1 MLNSQ
6 QVLHI
11 HPSDN
16 VLVALQNISA
26 GTIVSHQQ
34 HA

>member
-11 HPSDN
+11 HPTDN
-16 VLVALQNISA
+16 VMVALQNISA
-26 GTIVSHQQ
+26 GAIGLCSFE
-34 HA
+34 